1 MNFQK
6 FGANTGGEREEGCK
20 GESRGGAESREGDR
34 KAGEACQ
41 EGGQGEVSAVVCGS
55 E

>member
-1 MNFQK
+1 MK
-6 FGANTGGEREEGCK
+6 TEREREGGCK
-20 GESRGGAESREGDR
+20 GESSGGAESRAGEG

-41 EGGQGEVSAVVCGS
+41 EGRQGEVSAVVCSS

>member
-1 MNFQK
+1 MK
-6 FGANTGGEREEGCK
+6 AGGEKEGGCK
-20 GESRGGAESREGDR
+20 GESKGRAERREGER

-41 EGGQGEVSAVVCGS
+41 EGRQGEVSAVVCCS

>member
-1 MNFQK
+1 ME
-6 FGANTGGEREEGCK
+6 GEREGGCK
-20 GESRGGAESREGDR
+20 GESRGGAESREGER

-41 EGGQGEVSAVVCGS
+41 EGRQGEVSAVVCNS